1 MCPAGRACLKKFLL
15 LALIVFVCV
24 SPCLAGI
31 AYTAVVRGDAP
42 AGAKA
47 AAQDGTINGWASGQ
61 NGKVEFIGNANPM
74 MPSGS
79 YLITRDGA
87 RTLVLVDPT
96 RKTYSKFDV
105 QAMLDATGGMMQG
118 MKSMMKM
125 QFESPKIEKLLEED
139 GGLIAGLPTRH
150 YKYRT
155 TYTVNMQFMGSHR
168 TVTILEE
175 DIWATTKTLDPAMG
189 IWLKKQP
196 AKTGD
201 EELDAMIAAEMN
213 KVSGFPLKRVSVTT
227 TESEGRKQT
236 FRNEMEV
243 TRLTVKPVPLSTFQ
257 IPTGYKEQPM
267 VMPNMQGPKT
277 LKEMQEEE

>member
-1 MCPAGRACLKKFLL
+1 LKKCLL
-15 LALIVFVCV
+15 PALIVFLCAL
-24 SPCLAGI
+24 PCLAGI
-31 AYTAVVRGDAP
+31 SYTAVLRGDAP

-105 QAMLDATGGMMQG
+105 QSMLDATGGMMQG
-118 MKSMMKM
+118 MKTMMKM
-125 QFESPKIEKLLEED
+125 KFESPKIEKLLEED
-139 GGLIAGLPTRH
+139 GGLVAGLPTRH

-155 TYTVNMQFMGSHR
+155 TYAVDIDFMGPHHSV
-168 TVTILEE
+168 TVLEE

-196 AKTGD
+196 TKTGD
-201 EELDAMIAAEMN
+201 EQLDAMIAAEMN
-213 KVSGFPLKRVSVTT
+213 KVPGFPLKRVSVTT
-227 TESEGRKQT
+227 TDSDGNRQT

-257 IPTGYKEQPM
+257 IPAGYKEQPL
-267 VMPNMQGPKT
+267 PKQDPKT
-277 LKEMQEEE
+277 LKELQEDDQ

>member
-1 MCPAGRACLKKFLL
+1 MKKCML
-15 LALIVFVCV
+15 LALIVSVCV
-24 SPCLAGI
+24 SPCFAGI
-31 AYTAVVRGDAP
+31 SYTATVQGDAP

-87 RTLVLVDPT
+87 QNLVLVDPT
-96 RKTYSKFDV
+96 RKTYSKFSV

-125 QFESPKIEKLLEED
+125 QFESPKIEKLLEES
-139 GGLIAGLPTRH
+139 GGLVAGLPTRH

-155 TYTVNMQFMGSHR
+155 TYTVDIDYMGHHR
-168 TVTILEE
+168 TVTVLEE
-175 DIWATTKTLDPAMG
+175 DIWATTKALDPAMG

-196 AKTGD
+196 TKTGD

-213 KVSGFPLKRVSVTT
+213 KVPGFPLKRISVTM
-227 TESEGRKQT
+227 TESEGKRQT
-236 FRNEMEV
+236 FRNRMEV

-257 IPTGYKEQPM
+257 IPAGYKEQP
-267 VMPNMQGPKT
+267 V
-277 LKEMQEEE
+277 EMNGMEEEE

>member
-1 MCPAGRACLKKFLL
+1 VKKFLL
-15 LALIVFVCV
+15 LALTVALCV

-31 AYTAVVRGDAP
+31 AYNAVVRGDAP

-47 AAQDGTINGWASGQ
+47 AAQNGTINGWANGQ
-61 NGKVEFIGNANPM
+61 DGKVEFIGNANPM

-96 RKTYSKFDV
+96 RKTYSRFDV
-105 QAMLDATGGMMQG
+105 QSMLDATGGMMQG
-118 MKSMMKM
+118 MKTMMKM
-125 QFESPKIEKLLEED
+125 QFESPKIEKLLEEN
-139 GGLIAGLPTRH
+139 GGLVAGLPTRH

-155 TYTVNMQFMGSHR
+155 TYTVNMDFMGPRHSV
-168 TVTILEE
+168 TVLEE
-175 DIWATTKTLDPAMG
+175 DIWATTKSLDPAMG

-201 EELDAMIAAEMN
+201 EQLDAMIAAEMN
-213 KVSGFPLKRVSVTT
+213 KVPGFPLRRISITT
-227 TESEGRKQT
+227 IESDGNRQT

-257 IPTGYKEQPM
+257 IPAGYKEQPM
-267 VMPNMQGPKT
+267 PKQDPKT
-277 LKEMQEEE
+277 LKELQEDDQ

>member
-1 MCPAGRACLKKFLL
+1 LKKYLL
-15 LALIVFVCV
+15 LAFVVVLCV

-47 AAQDGTINGWASGQ
+47 AAQDGTIHGWASGQ

-79 YLITRDGA
+79 YLITRDA
-87 RTLVLVDPT
+87 AKTLVLVDPT

-125 QFESPKIEKLLEED
+125 QFESPKIEKLLEEN
-139 GGLIAGLPTRH
+139 GGLVAGLPTRH

-155 TYTVNMQFMGSHR
+155 TYIVNIQYMGPHQSVTV
-168 TVTILEE
+168 LEE

-196 AKTGD
+196 TTTGD
-201 EELDAMIAAEMN
+201 EQLDAMIAAEMN
-213 KVSGFPLKRVSVTT
+213 KVPGFPLKRISVTT

-243 TRLTVKPVPLSTFQ
+243 TRLTVRPVPLSTFQ
-257 IPTGYKEQPM
+257 IPATYKEQPM
-267 VMPNMQGPKT
+267 EMPNMQDPKT
-277 LKEMQEEE
+277 LKKMQEEQ